1 MGRISKQINLPKRI
15 LILCEGESEQ
25 IYLKGLKKDISS
37 NYNLQNIEIVMH
49 QPNDFTPLGI
59 VKEAKKKIIEA
70 KKDRYPYFS
79 VWVVFDKDDHKK
91 IDEAFNL
98 AYNSSNSIRIT
109 FSNICF
115 EYWILLHF
123 DKKNRYFRNSAEII
137 SFIEQNYKFNYTK
150 TMNIYE
156 SLKNKIDLALSNSE
170 WLHKQN
176 KFDIDNKV
184 KLYNLNAY
192 TDFDKLY
199 LYIKNLKKKNKPCV
213 QHAVIKPPLPGA
225 SRLCPYFFPQPIPK

>member
-1 MGRISKQINLPKRI
+1 MGRKSRQIHLPKRI
-15 LILCEGESEQ
+15 LILCEGESEK
-25 IYLKGLKKDISS
+25 IYLNGLKKDIFS
-37 NYNLQNIEIVMH
+37 NFNLQNIEILMY
-49 QPNDFTPLGI
+49 QPNDFSPLGI

-70 KKDRYPYFS
+70 KKDKYPFFS

-91 IDEAFNL
+91 IEEAFDL
-98 AYNSSNSIRIT
+98 AYNSSDSIRIA

-123 DKKNRYFRNSAEII
+123 DKKNRYFKNSSEII
-137 SFIEQNYKFNYTK
+137 SFIEHSYKFNYTK

-156 SLKNKIDLALSNSE
+156 SLKDKIEIALNNSE

-176 KFDIDNKV
+176 KFQIDNNE

-192 TDFDKLY
+192 TDFDRLY
-199 LYIKNLKKKNKPCV
+199 VFIKTLKD
-213 QHAVIKPPLPGA
+213 Q
-225 SRLCPYFFPQPIPK
+225 